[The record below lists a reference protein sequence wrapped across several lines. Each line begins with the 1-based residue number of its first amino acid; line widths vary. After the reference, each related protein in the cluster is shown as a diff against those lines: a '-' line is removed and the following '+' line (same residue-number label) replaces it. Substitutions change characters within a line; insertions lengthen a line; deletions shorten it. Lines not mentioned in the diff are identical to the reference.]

1 MSLYGNAV
9 PLRESKMN
17 AGDGGG
23 GAGAAAEAA
32 KTKKKPKKM
41 LPQAPAGSQ
50 VSKRNTRS
58 KRRNFRV
65 TFWGYFDGRSDMKRA
80 FFPRPGTST
89 VRV

>member
-17 AGDGGG
+17 AGDGGA

-41 LPQAPAGSQ
+41 PSQTPAESQ
-50 VSKRNTRS
+50 VSKRNTVLELS
-58 KRRNFRV
+58 DAITVYTVYTYN
-65 TFWGYFDGRSDMKRA
+65 TEGRARDEVQMGVGSR
-80 FFPRPGTST
+80 
-89 VRV
+89 